1 MRGRHARVRFLQRRW
16 HIKAFLTRF
25 LSASAQRV
33 DERTRTAF
41 LLQLQVRCSPY
52 LGATERL
59 TNRTAALSVVC
70 WSGRCG
76 LGAIDIGSLGPI
88 NTLSLDHKSGSPE
101 SYLGH
106 LPDINKLPV
115 VVALEFIYTFL
126 RNGAL
131 ASFAPSPTRE
141 SCDEDHPGEGRE
153 RGLSRH

>member
-1 MRGRHARVRFLQRRW
+1 VGWSEPSRNHDASLQSLRVLAFVGLRAR
-16 HIKAFLTRF
+16 A
-25 LSASAQRV
+25 
-33 DERTRTAF
+33 DERTRTANP
-41 LLQLQVRCSPY
+41 CSSY
-52 LGATERL
+52 ECAARHLGATEQL
-59 TNRTAALSVVC
+59 NSRTAALSVVC

-115 VVALEFIYTFL
+115 VALEFIYTFL

-153 RGLSRH
+153 RELSRH